1 MTKKPNYVFDTDDE
15 LCHWGIKGQRW
26 GFRRFQNEDGSLTPE
41 GRERY
46 GEGGAKSKSDVQ
58 KYKAKVSFK
67 TQQYKADLKS
77 KSQKEKDVRS
87 AKEER
92 NRIKENSKTMLLAR
106 KEQGKFD
113 RLNKKEMAKL
123 DNQGRPIGMKFTRT
137 KNMSDEDLQRAIDR
151 LKLQSEY
158 NKQYVLATQPNG
170 ALAKADRFF
179 EGPTGKFVSQLAIQ
193 TLPSVINTATSKL
206 IDSNLKYA
214 NKLDREKAEA
224 EIEKIKSETKKDKPL
239 SDIER
244 REKEANIANTLAGAR
259 QKNAMAVMQESTA
272 RSNDAKLLGD
282 DYVYD
287 MVNGRMIYRKKKK

>member
-1 MTKKPNYVFDTDDE
+1 MSKKPNYVFDTDDE

-67 TQQYKADLKS
+67 TKQYKADLKS

-123 DNQGRPIGMKFTRT
+123 DNQGRPTGMKFTRT

-151 LKLQSEY
+151 LKLQ
-158 NKQYVLATQPNG
+158 
-170 ALAKADRFF
+170 
-179 EGPTGKFVSQLAIQ
+179 
-193 TLPSVINTATSKL
+193 
-206 IDSNLKYA
+206 
-214 NKLDREKAEA
+214 AE
-224 EIEKIKSETKKDKPL
+224 
-239 SDIER
+239 
-244 REKEANIANTLAGAR
+244 
-259 QKNAMAVMQESTA
+259 
-272 RSNDAKLLGD
+272 
-282 DYVYD
+282 
-287 MVNGRMIYRKKKK
+287 